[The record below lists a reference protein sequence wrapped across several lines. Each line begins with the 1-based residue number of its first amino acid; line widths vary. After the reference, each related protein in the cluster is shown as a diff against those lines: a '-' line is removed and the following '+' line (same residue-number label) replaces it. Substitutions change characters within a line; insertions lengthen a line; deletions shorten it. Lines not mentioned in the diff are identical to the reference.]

1 MVPIKDQKEASI
13 RSFVKV
19 YELAFDAGK
28 DEKKKLPNAI
38 ATIIEMQRGRD
49 KEKLNENV
57 HDLKIERAQ
66 LFEESL
72 KIKSLTE
79 NKDDYEFIQKQF
91 DALHLDAKHAV
102 LEYTAFLREFK
113 LKQQQYAQDKI
124 AIGARKEDIERE
136 RNHAIEE
143 VKQVANEITRLGTLH
158 KALKEEVAQLQQQKI
173 KAEKILGQF
182 SHKSPQDIIAEM
194 TIQRHRYD
202 ETFKAMQAKEN
213 TVILIQQKISR
224 NRT

>member
-1 MVPIKDQKEASI
+1 MDYTTTKQELQNVMYGNRGSKTSHFWWCRLKTIKRGVD
-13 RSFVKV
+13 RSFVKI

-28 DEKKKLPNAI
+28 DEKKKLPNVI

-91 DALHLDAKHAV
+91 DILHLDAKHAV
-102 LEYTAFLREFK
+102 LEYR
-113 LKQQQYAQDKI
+113 
-124 AIGARKEDIERE
+124 
-136 RNHAIEE
+136 
-143 VKQVANEITRLGTLH
+143 
-158 KALKEEVAQLQQQKI
+158 
-173 KAEKILGQF
+173 
-182 SHKSPQDIIAEM
+182 
-194 TIQRHRYD
+194 
-202 ETFKAMQAKEN
+202 
-213 TVILIQQKISR
+213 
-224 NRT
+224 